1 MDIERLKLLRD
12 NINSLDKNEY
22 YEIFKIVK
30 RNSDNKYTENTN
42 GIFINMN
49 KLHDD
54 TILELENFIEFAENN
69 KKMLNNF
76 ESQNQN

>member
-1 MDIERLKLLRD
+1 
-12 NINSLDKNEY
+12 
-22 YEIFKIVK
+22 
-30 RNSDNKYTENTN
+30 
-42 GIFINMN
+42 MN